1 MLKDYIVVDLEMT
14 GLNPKRD
21 HILEIGAVKVKDK
34 EVQSTFSVLIRQET
48 PLDER
53 IVQLTGI
60 TDEMASAGGEMDAA
74 VSSFLEFAED
84 FTWVG
89 HNVMFDYS
97 FVKQWEANHRIK
109 RICYGVDTLKLT
121 YAGATLENA
130 FRIWKRKLWIFY
142 VSIMQSQELQNIG
155 HWKTHWQTGLCM
167 RYWKRVLKNKSP
179 GCL

>member
-89 HNVMFDYS
+89 HNVID
-97 FVKQWEANHRIK
+97 
-109 RICYGVDTLKLT
+109 
-121 YAGATLENA
+121 
-130 FRIWKRKLWIFY
+130 RKS
-142 VSIMQSQELQNIG
+142 V
-155 HWKTHWQTGLCM
+155 
-167 RYWKRVLKNKSP
+167 V
-179 GCL
+179 